1 MTILGLR
8 GAAALMGTGAPVGQR
23 RWGLCQSMMI
33 CVALF
38 AGGAAMFATGTSAEA
53 RATRTGPESTLSR
66 SYVALGDSFTSGPAV
81 PSQLGPT
88 TNPSAPKACLRSFDN
103 YPALTARALGLIL
116 TDASCGGATSE
127 DLTRSQ
133 GPGIPAQLSA
143 ISSSTSL
150 VSIGI
155 GGNDLGFS
163 TIATNCAAAT
173 PWGPTRVGW
182 SCKSHYIV
190 HGVDQL
196 AATIRRVGSKVS
208 TVLKEIR
215 ARTRHARV
223 LVVGYP
229 DIVPVTG
236 SGCWPRLP
244 FSTRDL
250 AYLRAVQVGL
260 NAALA
265 KDAMAAHDVY
275 VDMAA
280 PSASHNACTSEDTR
294 WVDSI
299 VPSPGSYPL
308 HPSAAG
314 MAGMAGV
321 FERVLTSTESRRPA
335 MESA

>member
-1 MTILGLR
+1 
-8 GAAALMGTGAPVGQR
+8 VGQR
-23 RWGLCQSMMI
+23 RTGLRHLLMI
-33 CVALF
+33 CVALL
-38 AGGAAMFATGTSAEA
+38 AGGAAVFATGGSAKAGATPMDPMSTS
-53 RATRTGPESTLSR
+53 SK

-88 TNPSAPKACLRSFDN
+88 TSPSAPKACQRSSDN
-103 YPALTARALGLIL
+103 YPALTARALGLVL

-163 TIATNCAAAT
+163 TIAANCAAAT

-182 SCKSHYIV
+182 NCKSHYTVGGI
-190 HGVDQL
+190 DQL
-196 AATIRRVGSKVS
+196 AATIRRVGSKVA
-208 TVLKEIR
+208 TVLGEIR
-215 ARTRHARV
+215 ARSRHARV

-229 DIVPVTG
+229 DIVPVVG

-244 FSTRDL
+244 FSARDL
-250 AYLRAVQVGL
+250 GYLRGVEEGL
-260 NAALA
+260 NATLA
-265 KDAMAAHDVY
+265 KDAMAADDVY

-280 PSASHNACTSEDTR
+280 PSASHTACTSEDTR
-294 WVDSI
+294 WVGSI

-321 FERVLTSTESRRPA
+321 LERVLTSTGSRRPA

>member
-1 MTILGLR
+1 MFT
-8 GAAALMGTGAPVGQR
+8 TGA
-23 RWGLCQSMMI
+23 
-33 CVALF
+33 
-38 AGGAAMFATGTSAEA
+38 SAEA
-53 RATRTGPESTLSR
+53 GVAQTGPISTLSKF
-66 SYVALGDSFTSGPAV
+66 YVALGDSFTSGPAV
-81 PSQLGPT
+81 PTQLGPT
-88 TNPSAPKACLRSFDN
+88 TNPSAPKACQRSSDN
-103 YPALTARALGLIL
+103 YPSLAARALGLVL

-163 TIATNCAAAT
+163 TIAANCAAAT

-182 SCKSHYIV
+182 NCKSHYTVGGI
-190 HGVDQL
+190 DQL
-196 AATIRRVGSKVS
+196 MATIHGVGSKVA

-215 ARTRHARV
+215 ARSRHARV
-223 LVVGYP
+223 FVVGYP
-229 DIVPVTG
+229 DIIPLTG

-244 FSTRDL
+244 FSAHDL
-250 AYLRAVQVGL
+250 GYLRGIEADL
-260 NAALA
+260 NATLA
-265 KDAMAAHDVY
+265 KDATAADDVY

-280 PSASHNACTSEDTR
+280 PSVSHNACTSEDTR
-294 WVDSI
+294 WVESI

-314 MAGMAGV
+314 MSGMASVLEG
-321 FERVLTSTESRRPA
+321 VLTSTGSTQPRCTKPSLPPRVRRPVEA
-335 MESA
+335 GRRSCDWMPSTPAAHLGRPAATHPVAPRQ